1 LRLNI
6 AWPTTVTEK
15 SIPSRAA
22 PTTVTPEPSRTILHH
37 QILHSVH
44 PTFLQAP
51 WLLQSLY
58 HPSMTLA
65 VMGRRLQLRVVAIL
79 QTRGM
84 HLPML
89 STVTRLLAS
98 SLHQANLSSIS
109 HLFNLS
115 PTPDLQPT
123 LLPHQINEVI
133 MMTADLRMGRS
144 HMRRTPT
151 MLTIAASHLQDRR
164 QMATVIILVA
174 FMSTLPL
181 GLAMGLLSRRQPLV
195 KEHQL
200 LADTVGRERFV
211 IGAALGEANCCCS
224 KC

>member
-1 LRLNI
+1 
-6 AWPTTVTEK
+6 
-15 SIPSRAA
+15 
-22 PTTVTPEPSRTILHH
+22 
-37 QILHSVH
+37 
-44 PTFLQAP
+44 
-51 WLLQSLY
+51 
-58 HPSMTLA
+58 MTLA
-65 VMGRRLQLRVVAIL
+65 VMGRRLQLRVVAIPR
-79 QTRGM
+79 TRDM

-89 STVTRLLAS
+89 SMVTRLLVS

-109 HLFNLS
+109 RLFNLS

-164 QMATVIILVA
+164 QMATAIILVV
-174 FMSTLPL
+174 FMSTLLL
-181 GLAMGLLSRRQPLV
+181 GLATGLLSHRQPLV

-200 LADTVGRERFV
+200 LADTVGRERF
-211 IGAALGEANCCCS
+211 AAAAIRLLLVESARIVLE
-224 KC
+224 

>member
-1 LRLNI
+1 MI
-6 AWPTTVTEK
+6 PAVT
-15 SIPSRAA
+15 A
-22 PTTVTPEPSRTILHH
+22 
-37 QILHSVH
+37 
-44 PTFLQAP
+44 
-51 WLLQSLY
+51 
-58 HPSMTLA
+58 
-65 VMGRRLQLRVVAIL
+65 RLQLLRDGATL
-79 QTRGM
+79 PTRDM

-98 SLHQANLSSIS
+98 SLRQASLSSIS

-144 HMRRTPT
+144 HTRRTPT
-151 MLTIAASHLQDRR
+151 MLTTAASHLQDRR

-174 FMSTLPL
+174 FMSTLLL
-181 GLAMGLLSRRQPLV
+181 GLATGLLSHRQPLV

-211 IGAALGEANCCCS
+211 IGAALG
-224 KC
+224 